1 MSSASPP
8 QTSTR
13 DPRLDLF
20 RGIALLAI
28 GMNHC
33 YPPYGIA
40 DRGHY
45 QLLQVFAFNFAD
57 VFVFIS
63 GLVCGLVYTR
73 VFEREGVPAGI
84 RKSLRRAL
92 SLFVVNA
99 VAAAACV
106 GMLVG
111 FAQLGVTAKAHH
123 LVEGGALASLVG
135 TVLLYDPIP
144 FFNMLNLYILL
155 LALLPFGLAAYLKLG
170 RVFLAASFGLW
181 ALVNLV
187 SADALGPF
195 AWLAAVHPFFGVPA
209 AWQFVF
215 FLGVAISVERMQGHF
230 PELPVATTS
239 LLAVLVL
246 VAGDFAAQ
254 EHWAIHHFNR
264 KELAG
269 LARIVDL
276 LAVSYLISVG
286 IRPTAKL
293 FSLFWVEA
301 ITACGRN
308 SLVVF
313 GVTLVACYLASL
325 LAVALD
331 AGVIGYALLLG
342 MATAMNLAA
351 ARWRIA
357 WLDGK
362 PSRPR

>member
-1 MSSASPP
+1 MSSPTPSK
-8 QTSTR
+8 TSTR

-33 YPPYGIA
+33 FPPDGIV

-45 QLLQVFAFNFAD
+45 QFLQLFAFNFAD

-73 VFEREGVPAGI
+73 LFERDGVPAGI
-84 RKSLRRAL
+84 RKALRRAL
-92 SLFVVNA
+92 SLFVVNG
-99 VAAAACV
+99 VAAVVCV
-106 GMLVG
+106 GLLAV
-111 FAQLGVTAKAHH
+111 FARFGVSGTAHH
-123 LVEGGALASLVG
+123 FVEGGALASLVG

-155 LALLPFGLAAYLKLG
+155 LVLLPFGLAAYLKVG

-181 ALVNLV
+181 ALVNL
-187 SADALGPF
+187 APAGALGPF
-195 AWLAAVHPFFGVPA
+195 AWITAVHPFFGVPA

-215 FLGVAISVERMQGHF
+215 FLGVAISVERLRGNF
-230 PELPVATTS
+230 PELPVAFTS
-239 LLAVLVL
+239 LVAVLIL
-246 VAGDFAAQ
+246 ALGDYALQ
-254 EHWAIHHFNR
+254 EKWAIHHFNQ
-264 KELAG
+264 KDVAG

-286 IRPTAKL
+286 LRPTAKL

-325 LAVALD
+325 VAVALD
-331 AGVIGYALLLG
+331 VGVIGYAALLV
-342 MATAMNLAA
+342 MATALNLAA
-351 ARWRIA
+351 ARWRIP

-362 PSRPR
+362 PSKAR